1 MLTEILRDTAS
12 VLVPSTPEDIRA
24 ALGKLK
30 IAPLLAGFRGQRA
43 ADMDAI
49 IAAVEAVQAYV
60 MQNADTLGEVEIN
73 PLLCTPDKAVAVDA
87 LIRKA

>member
-1 MLTEILRDTAS
+1 
-12 VLVPSTPEDIRA
+12 
-24 ALGKLK
+24 
-30 IAPLLAGFRGQRA
+30 
-43 ADMDAI
+43 MDAI
-49 IAAVEAVQAYV
+49 VAAVEAVQAYV